1 MQVAISNAE
10 TCDSMIIEKTTKKVI
25 ELFECRCTL

>member
-10 TCDSMIIEKTTKKVI
+10 PCDSMIIEKTAKKAI
-25 ELFECRCTL
+25 KLFECRCTS